1 MYYGLRNIFK
11 NLFIFEKKG
20 KFLPKKLALQLCVL
34 MMFMKGKNRK
44 GQIKVLK
51 YIISKV
57 ENYIEIGF
65 NFCLIQ
71 LFLYSG

>member
-44 GQIKVLK
+44 GQIKV
-51 YIISKV
+51 
-57 ENYIEIGF
+57 IEIYKF
-65 NFCLIQ
+65 
-71 LFLYSG
+71 